1 MRRSLRD
8 AKKFVKSE
16 KAAEAQAAAA
26 PAAAASGSS
35 SAADADEQLIGA
47 GDSSDGSSSS
57 DSSIDSSDSDSD
69 DADDADGGSDGNGG
83 DAEGA
88 SKRREL
94 AVLAKVRTTIKRG
107 PLPSKAG
114 DLRKA
119 AKARGELL
127 SEMRVSL
134 VRSEDKN
141 DRKDET
147 IEELRASLK
156 AVHEEN
162 AKLRTV
168 AIHAV
173 EAAEEAHDKLEVYE
187 DVAAILADAG
197 LRNYPLEYSNALCSG
212 RLCASPGDF
221 GMRVRAHAC
230 ATIAL
235 DCACPRPLAQ
245 GSGIDPVS
253 DAQRREPQLPADD
266 LLHPEVPAGGAGPL
280 FVRWHSA
287 VGAKLP
293 QSSARSPNRSGADGQ
308 AYSVG
313 HDAEVCDVHVSARR
327 VTAFPYD
334 RTLAGGTRCGLLP
347 FPLQTPQIHFI
358 MS

>member
-1 MRRSLRD
+1 VDVASSLRRSLRD
-8 AKKFVKSE
+8 AKKFAKSE

-35 SAADADEQLIGA
+35 SAADGDGADADELLIGA
-47 GDSSDGSSSS
+47 GDDSPDGSSSS
-57 DSSIDSSDSDSD
+57 DSSIDSSDSDGD
-69 DADDADGGSDGNGG
+69 DADDADGGSDGDGG
-83 DAEGA
+83 DTEGA

-168 AIHAV
+168 ATHAV

-187 DVAAILADAG
+187 DAAAILADAG

-212 RLCASPGDF
+212 RLCASPVDF
-221 GMRVRAHAC
+221 GMRVRDAS
-230 ATIAL
+230 
-235 DCACPRPLAQ
+235 RSPLT
-245 GSGIDPVS
+245 
-253 DAQRREPQLPADD
+253 
-266 LLHPEVPAGGAGPL
+266 VPAL
-280 FVRWHSA
+280 
-287 VGAKLP
+287 
-293 QSSARSPNRSGADGQ
+293 ARS
-308 AYSVG
+308 
-313 HDAEVCDVHVSARR
+313 HR
-327 VTAFPYD
+327 VPESILS
-334 RTLAGGTRCGLLP
+334 RTLSDESRNCQQMTSYTQRYQQVVRDHYSYAGIQQSGRNCLKVQRGHPTDRALMGRRIPSDTTQRCVMCM
-347 FPLQTPQIHFI
+347 FPRAA
-358 MS
+358 